1 MSIFLEIQTKVFSM
15 KQNDVKICF
24 RLLQQKKEE
33 EKRDKDGCP
42 GPDRVCVALV
52 ASDRLYFRS

>member
-1 MSIFLEIQTKVFSM
+1 MNFISWRVFSDFL
-15 KQNDVKICF
+15 K
-24 RLLQQKKEE
+24 RLRSQEAHLKAILD
-33 EKRDKDGCP
+33 KRDKDGCP

>member
-33 EKRDKDGCP
+33 EKRDKRKKGYMKQVWQNV
-42 GPDRVCVALV
+42 GN
-52 ASDRLYFRS
+52 S